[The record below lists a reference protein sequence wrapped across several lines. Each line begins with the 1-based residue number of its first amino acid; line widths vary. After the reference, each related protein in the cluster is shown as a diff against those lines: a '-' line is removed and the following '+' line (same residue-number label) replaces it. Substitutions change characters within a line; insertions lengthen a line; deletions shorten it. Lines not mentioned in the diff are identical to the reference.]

1 MPHGASS
8 RDRDPTGPVGYDH
21 GDAGAVRPRPGRW
34 QRLMQKAWWLH
45 SFGALAFG
53 AGVMMFARKGLDHAD
68 KVLTVL
74 AVSWLLVFLAFRF
87 IVGAA
92 NTSPDE
98 KRTRKGLR
106 LVTNYVIKQLYQQMF
121 FFLVPLYA
129 SSATWSLTSPNWWL
143 VPILLICAVL
153 STMDL
158 VFDNFIM
165 EHRIIASSMY
175 GLCVFGVLNLNLPLV
190 FGFQHF
196 DALLVAAGATAPTVA
211 LLTFRM
217 KAVLR
222 PRGVLLTFSVT
233 VGLVVAA
240 YFGRVAIPP
249 APMAMAH
256 GGIGHG
262 TPGRYECVP
271 GPLDQMRRDQL
282 EELRCVTHISE
293 PGGLNDEIVH
303 VWRQGRREVARVT
316 PEVMPDCG
324 GQVMRSVLG
333 QARVP
338 ADPTGKWS
346 CTVETAEGQL
356 VGRVGWKVVDPPAP
370 VPAAGGPAAGAA
382 TANEK

>member
-1 MPHGASS
+1 MPHGAS
-8 RDRDPTGPVGYDH
+8 RDRWDEGPAHEPAPSG
-21 GDAGAVRPRPGRW
+21 GRLK
-34 QRLMQKAWWLH
+34 RLMQKAWWLH

-53 AGVMMFARKGLDHAD
+53 VGVMLFARKGLDHAD

-74 AVSWLLVFLAFRF
+74 AASWLLVFVAFRF

-106 LVTNYVIKQLYQQMF
+106 LLTNYVIKQLYQQMF

-143 VPILLICAVL
+143 VPILLVCAVV

-165 EHRIIASSMY
+165 ERRIVASTMY

-190 FGFQHF
+190 FGFAHF

-217 KAVLR
+217 KAVLST
-222 PRGVLLTFSVT
+222 RGIFLTAGVT
-233 VGLVVAA
+233 AGLIGAA
-240 YFGRVAIPP
+240 YFGRIAIPP
-249 APMAMAH
+249 TPMAMAH
-256 GGIGHG
+256 GGVGHG

-271 GPLDQMRRDQL
+271 GPVEEMRRDQL
-282 EELRCVTHISE
+282 EDLRCVTHISE
-293 PGGLNDEIVH
+293 PGGLRDEVVH
-303 VWRQGRREVARVT
+303 VWRLGGSEIARIT
-316 PEVMPDCG
+316 PEALAECG
-324 GQVMRSVLG
+324 PMIRKSTLG
-333 QARVP
+333 QARIP
-338 ADPTGKWS
+338 ADPKGKWS
-346 CTVETAEGQL
+346 CTLETAHGQL
-356 VGRVGWKVVDPPAP
+356 VGRISWRVVDPPAAP
-370 VPAAGGPAAGAA
+370 IDPAAPPAAQ
-382 TANEK
+382 TP

>member
-1 MPHGASS
+1 MPHGASK
-8 RDRDPTGPVGYDH
+8 RDREPYDGGTPVG
-21 GDAGAVRPRPGRW
+21 AAVPRPGRL

-74 AVSWLLVFLAFRF
+74 AVSWLLIFVAFRF

-143 VPILLICAVL
+143 VPILLVCAVL

-165 EHRIIASSMY
+165 EHRIIASTMY

-196 DALLVAAGATAPTVA
+196 DALLVAAGATTPTVA

-217 KAVLR
+217 KAVFR
-222 PRGVLLTFSVT
+222 PRGVALTFGVT
-233 VGLVVAA
+233 FGLILAA
-240 YFGRVAIPP
+240 YYGRVAVPP
-249 APMAMAH
+249 APMAMSH
-256 GGIGHG
+256 GGVGHG
-262 TPGRYECVP
+262 AAGRYECVP
-271 GPLDQMRRDQL
+271 GPLDEMRRDQL
-282 EELRCVTHISE
+282 EDLRCVSQISE
-293 PGGLNDEIVH
+293 PGGLRDEIIH
-303 VWRQGRREVARVT
+303 VWRQGRHEVARVT
-316 PEVMPDCG
+316 PEAMADCRG
-324 GQVMRSVLG
+324 LVLKSVLG
-333 QARVP
+333 QTRLP
-338 ADPTGKWS
+338 ADPKGTWS
-346 CTVETAEGQL
+346 CTVETADGQL
-356 VGRVGWKVVDPPAP
+356 VGRVGWKVVDPPAAAAA
-370 VPAAGGPAAGAA
+370 PAAAPPVAPPPAG
-382 TANEK
+382 ESPR

>member
-8 RDRDPTGPVGYDH
+8 RDRDPTGPTGLT
-21 GDAGAVRPRPGRW
+21 DAVAVRPGRL

-53 AGVMMFARKGLDHAD
+53 AGVMMFARKGLEHAD
-68 KVLTVL
+68 KVLTAL
-74 AVSWLLVFLAFRF
+74 AVSWLLVFVAFRF

-165 EHRIIASSMY
+165 EHRIIASTMY

-196 DALLVAAGATAPTVA
+196 DALLVAAGATTPTVA

-217 KAVLR
+217 KAVFR
-222 PRGVLLTFSVT
+222 PRGVALTFGVT
-233 VGLVVAA
+233 VGLIVAA
-240 YFGRVAIPP
+240 YYGRVAVPP
-249 APMAMAH
+249 APMAMSY

-262 TPGRYECVP
+262 AAGRYECVP
-271 GPLDQMRRDQL
+271 GPLEEMRRDQMD
-282 EELRCVTHISE
+282 ELRCVSQISE
-293 PGGLNDEIVH
+293 PGGLRDEIVH

-316 PEVMPDCG
+316 PEPMSECRGLV
-324 GQVMRSVLG
+324 VRSVLG
-333 QARVP
+333 EARMP
-338 ADPTGKWS
+338 TDPRGKWS
-346 CTVETAEGQL
+346 CTVETADGQL
-356 VGRVGWKVVDPPAP
+356 VGRLGWKVVDPPAAP
-370 VPAAGGPAAGAA
+370 PGGSDAKGPERVEA
-382 TANEK
+382 K